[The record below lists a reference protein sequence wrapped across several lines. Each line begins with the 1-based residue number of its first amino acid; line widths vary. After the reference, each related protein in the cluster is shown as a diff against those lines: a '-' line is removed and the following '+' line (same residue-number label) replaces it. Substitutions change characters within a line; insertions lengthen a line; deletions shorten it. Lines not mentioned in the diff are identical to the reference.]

1 MWEKKRSRFKK
12 KDQYYYSIA
21 NKLKK
26 EKKINE
32 EFEVMLNTLT
42 LEDVIGLKLELA
54 AKTVNYDLYGINI
67 WQTLPDIVKSAV
79 LNFVYSAGRTK
90 SEMAFFLGLDLSRFK
105 KLLKKYEVTNYFEQ
119 PDIGDR

>member
-26 EKKINE
+26 ENKINE
-32 EFEVMLNTLT
+32 EFEIMLSSLT
-42 LEDVIGLKLELA
+42 LEDIIGLKLELS

-67 WQTLPDIVKSAV
+67 WRTLPDIVKSAV
-79 LNFVYSAGRTK
+79 LNFTYSAARTK
-90 SEMAFFLGLDLSRFK
+90 SEMAFFLGLDLSSFK
-105 KLLKKYEVTNYFEQ
+105 KLLKKYEVTNYFSN
-119 PDIGDR
+119 PNNCRR

>member
-12 KDQYYYSIA
+12 KNQFYYSIS
-21 NKLKK
+21 NKLKQ

-32 EFEVMLNTLT
+32 DFEVMFNMLT
-42 LEDVIGLKLELA
+42 LEDLIGLKLELS
-54 AKTVNYDLYGINI
+54 AKVVNYDLYGINI
-67 WQTLPDIVKSAV
+67 WHAVPDIVKSAI

-105 KLLKKYEVTNYFEQ
+105 KLLKKYEVANYFSEN
-119 PDIGDR
+119 

>member
-12 KDQYYYSIA
+12 KNQYYYSIA

-26 EKKINE
+26 ENKINE
-32 EFEVMLNTLT
+32 EFEIMLSSLT
-42 LEDVIGLKLELA
+42 LEDIIGLKLELS

-67 WQTLPDIVKSAV
+67 WRTLPDIIKSAV
-79 LNFVYSAGRTK
+79 LNYAYSAGRTK

-105 KLLKKYEVTNYFEQ
+105 KLLKKYNVTNYFSNPKEIQ
-119 PDIGDR
+119 R